1 MQKQSKYD
9 IVIIGSSPLMLI
21 ESLYQAKLGKSVL
34 VIEKQERIG
43 GAWQSFEKI
52 NFSNHIEIGSHI
64 WQKDKSVNEFLINS
78 LGINVVE
85 MSPQPVTIGFGFTF
99 PYYAISIFYSLR
111 HLRFNSLFDF
121 ENVKLHRSLWF
132 DFFKQF
138 LNPSK
143 YYYHEGGSGELIQ
156 KLAEKAT
163 NCNVRFELNTSV
175 DQIDLSSNTLLTLY
189 GSEIKFETLIGTNK
203 LDINNV
209 TLSNGLKTPIS
220 LKPRTSYSLYLVVKC
235 EHPSLL
241 SYAETYKDKVIY
253 RVSDITYTDSRLRAE
268 KKRLYCID
276 LTYDGFNKHQEPE
289 LVDIA
294 LRTLI
299 QWEVLPKGTLAK
311 NHFIRTYNYN
321 GQSNEVV
328 NDLSIKTNPNL
339 VFLESNN
346 LIPSLA
352 KQIDRWKTQL

>member
-121 ENVKLHRSLWF
+121 ENVKLHR
-132 DFFKQF
+132 
-138 LNPSK
+138 LN
-143 YYYHEGGSGELIQ
+143 
-156 KLAEKAT
+156 
-163 NCNVRFELNTSV
+163 
-175 DQIDLSSNTLLTLY
+175 
-189 GSEIKFETLIGTNK
+189 IKSC
-203 LDINNV
+203 V
-209 TLSNGLKTPIS
+209 
-220 LKPRTSYSLYLVVKC
+220 
-235 EHPSLL
+235 
-241 SYAETYKDKVIY
+241 
-253 RVSDITYTDSRLRAE
+253 
-268 KKRLYCID
+268 
-276 LTYDGFNKHQEPE
+276 
-289 LVDIA
+289 
-294 LRTLI
+294 
-299 QWEVLPKGTLAK
+299 W
-311 NHFIRTYNYN
+311 
-321 GQSNEVV
+321 
-328 NDLSIKTNPNL
+328 
-339 VFLESNN
+339 
-346 LIPSLA
+346 
-352 KQIDRWKTQL
+352 